1 MISECSEE
9 DDYPI
14 RWMSYNTEDDEGD
27 NPSIKKYKECAAIT
41 SVVPSQIER
50 NSRDVQK
57 VNSSRLAFHYK

>member
-1 MISECSEE
+1 
-9 DDYPI
+9 
-14 RWMSYNTEDDEGD
+14 MSYNTEDDEGD
-27 NPSIKKYKECAAIT
+27 DPSIKKYKECAAIT